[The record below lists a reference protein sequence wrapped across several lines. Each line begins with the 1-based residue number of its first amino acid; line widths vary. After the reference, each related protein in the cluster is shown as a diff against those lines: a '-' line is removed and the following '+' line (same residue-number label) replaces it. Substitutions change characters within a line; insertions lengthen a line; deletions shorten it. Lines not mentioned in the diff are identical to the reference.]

1 MHIHSRYSPCSNTS
15 IHAILDRALDIGLQ
29 GVAITDHDT
38 IKGAQ
43 KAKKIAKG
51 YGIQVFIGSEITSSD
66 GQILAYGIE
75 QEIPVRLTARETIKL
90 IHNLNGVAI
99 AAHPFRET
107 GYSLGS
113 KIFDLELDGVEI
125 LNAYNGIDKE
135 AKSAAEIMGVSMI
148 GGSDAHHPA
157 YVGWGATEFKTS
169 IKDEN
174 SLLNAIRN
182 RECRAVVLGK

>member
-1 MHIHSRYSPCSNTS
+1 M
-15 IHAILDRALDIGLQ
+15 GLQ

-43 KAKKIAKG
+43 KARKLAKG

-75 QEIPVRLTARETIKL
+75 QEIPVRLAASETIKL
-90 IHNLNGVAI
+90 IHNQNGVAI
-99 AAHPFRET
+99 AAHPYRET
-107 GYSLGS
+107 EYSLGN

-135 AKSAAEIMGVSMI
+135 ARSAAEVMRVSMI

-157 YVGWGATEFKTS
+157 YVGWGATEFKIN
-169 IKDEN
+169 IKDEF
-174 SLLNAIRN
+174 SLLSAIRN
-182 RECRAVVLGK
+182 RECRPVVLGKKDTF